1 MAYEIKQIIVVRHDL
16 HMRAGKIA
24 AQACHASISFITT
37 RLRNNSPLTSEQ
49 KAWIDGSFAKVCLRV
64 ESEKELMDIKAM
76 ADQFQV
82 ECHLITDA
90 GKTEFHGVPTRTCLA
105 LGPDKAEKIDKIT
118 GHLKL
123 L

>member
-1 MAYEIKQIIVVRHDL
+1 MYNIKQTLVIRTDINMSR
-16 HMRAGKIA
+16 GKIA

-37 RLRNNSPLTSEQ
+37 RMRNNGVLTTEQ

-64 ESEKELMDIKAM
+64 ESEKELLDIKAA
-76 ADQFQV
+76 ADQFQI